1 MSLSNFENSNSNGP
15 KRFIAN
21 HQGSSKLDV
30 FPAFHQVAGKKILVI
45 GGGAE
50 AFAKVRLLSETN
62 AKIYVVS
69 PNFDQNLDDIQT
81 SNQNIEYL
89 NRSFKSTDLKDA
101 VLVFVATGNFEQDR
115 SVALEVKASGIPVNV
130 VDRPELCDFYTPAL
144 VNRAPVAVAITTTG
158 VAPVLARSIRAR
170 IESILSIETGLLA
183 KLAAEFRSTVARV
196 MESVDEKRRF
206 WSEFF
211 NGVVSSNV
219 NSGNISKARSEAQ
232 RLLNS
237 NSQKNGFVW
246 LVGAGPG
253 AEDLLTIRAHRI
265 LQEADVI
272 LYDRLVPE
280 SVVAMGR
287 RDAERILVGKQKG
300 CKSVSQD
307 SINKMLI
314 KFAKSGS
321 LVVRL
326 KSGDPM
332 IFGRAGEEI
341 QALRNAG
348 VSYEIVPGVT
358 SALSVAASVEM
369 PLTLRGVASDVV
381 IVTGHDLEGETLPN
395 WTDLA
400 LKGTTVAVYMGKTV
414 AAKVSDQLIS
424 AGLDKDTPVVAVE
437 NASRTNEAIF
447 KGSIADLAEF
457 SKRDEV
463 SGPVLF
469 VIGEVVDFADVQAA
483 NPLKPK
489 PQLYVDE
496 PQVFVD
502 SKIAA

>member
-1 MSLSNFENSNSNGP
+1 MSLPAFIESNSNES
-15 KRFIAN
+15 KQLIVTQ
-21 HQGSSKLDV
+21 QGSSKLDV
-30 FPAFHQVAGKKILVI
+30 FPAFHQVAEKKILVV
-45 GGGAE
+45 GGGPE
-50 AFAKVRLLSETN
+50 AFAKVRLLSETS
-62 AKIYVVS
+62 AKISVIS
-69 PNFDQNLDDIQT
+69 PNFDQNLDGIQT
-81 SNQNIEYL
+81 VSKDIEYIQ
-89 NRSFKSTDLKDA
+89 RSFKSTDLKYT
-101 VLVFVATGNFEQDR
+101 VLVFVATGDDELDQ
-115 SVALEVKASGIPVNV
+115 SIALEAKASGIPVNV

-170 IESILSIETGLLA
+170 IESMLSIETGLLA
-183 KLAAEFRSTVARV
+183 KLAADFRGTVSRV
-196 MESVDEKRRF
+196 IMSVDEKRRF
-206 WSEFF
+206 WSEFL

-219 NSGNISKARSEAQ
+219 YSGKISKARSEAQ

-237 NSQKNGFVW
+237 KSPKNGFVW

-280 SVVAMGR
+280 SVVSMGR
-287 RDAERILVGKQKG
+287 RDAKRIRVGKQKG
-300 CKSVSQD
+300 HKSVTQD
-307 SINKMLI
+307 SINRMLI

-341 QALRNAG
+341 RALRNAG
-348 VSYEIVPGVT
+348 ISYEIVPGVT
-358 SALSVAASVEM
+358 SALSAAASAEI

-381 IVTGHDLEGETLPN
+381 MVTGHDLNGETLPN

-414 AAKVSDQLIS
+414 ATKVSDQLIR
-424 AGLDKDTPVVAVE
+424 AGLSPDTPVVAIE
-437 NASRTNEAIF
+437 NVSKRTETIF
-447 KGSIADLAEF
+447 NGNITDLAEF
-457 SKRDEV
+457 SKREEV
-463 SGPVLF
+463 SGPVLYI
-469 VIGEVVDFADVQAA
+469 IGEVVNFADGHTAF
-483 NPLKPK
+483 PLKPK
-489 PQLYVDE
+489 HHLSVNKPQELMVA
-496 PQVFVD
+496 
-502 SKIAA
+502 KIAA